1 MKKHL
6 LILIFLLSSA
16 EQIYAK
22 RAPNYI
28 LLTTEKSFSE
38 QVTRNNTLYE
48 IRDNFNLRSANV
60 KIPDGCVLKFSGG
73 SISNGSVNLNECF
86 IEGDAKFD
94 CAITGCPSNED
105 IYTKWFSIPDGGLLV
120 LLRNFCSC
128 WYNDKVQIT
137 HHNRKRVIHVEKGTY
152 DVTEGIELRYEE
164 DLTIDL
170 GGSTII
176 DNIDT
181 YDRLRHRASP
191 VIAMRESSR
200 IVIRDC
206 NYQMGK
212 NKGKKNKDGMFIE
225 IGGPHV
231 TTINPNYDIEI
242 DNIKGE
248 SFGDIDATFL
258 PISVLG
264 NNYNINI
271 GNITWKGSVSSLI
284 NLESA
289 LRPLTGKEVQALH
302 GIKEWPYPDYYG
314 LMPYNVTIHNVYGY
328 GRPTSKYGYIRTAG
342 AYNVKIDNVY
352 CWNVREIIELFQ
364 GDAGN
369 ARAAMNITVNN
380 VCSYWGEDMI
390 LPNYAVSVNITR
402 KNPQSKD
409 ANRVNSDIA
418 MITFTDC
425 DFQDN
430 GKGNPKDHYLIR
442 VHGNNGMTV
451 FRNCRMSNT
460 QRAVRIADIINT
472 SLLTH
477 TTRFESCLF
486 TDCVVGIDGQNS
498 IISVKDC
505 IFNTGKNQAGQIKYR
520 ISGLSKDDLTR
531 KAAMLNAEGN
541 MFYCQSDVVSPY
553 IEISSETTLNQRN
566 GFNISQN
573 VFNNT
578 KSVPAIKAKN
588 VPLNEE
594 QNVGTIVLEK

>member
-6 LILIFLLSSA
+6 LILIILLSSA
-16 EQIYAK
+16 EQIFAK

-137 HHNRKRVIHVEKGTY
+137 HHERKRVIHVEKGTY
-152 DVTEGIELRYEE
+152 NITEGIELRYEE
-164 DLTIDL
+164 DLEIDF
-170 GGSTII
+170 GGSTIV

-181 YDRLRHRASP
+181 YDKLRHCASST
-191 VIAMRESSR
+191 IAMRESNR
-200 IVIRDC
+200 IVISNC
-206 NYQMGK
+206 NYITGEKKWK
-212 NKGKKNKDGMFIE
+212 NNNGGSFIE

-231 TTINPNYDIEI
+231 TTINPNFDIKIVSVNGETRGINSASFIPI
-242 DNIKGE
+242 D
-248 SFGDIDATFL
+248 
-258 PISVLG
+258 VLG
-264 NNYNINI
+264 NCYNIDINS
-271 GNITWKGSVSSLI
+271 ITWTGTVSSLI

-289 LRPLTGKEVQALH
+289 LRPQTGKEIRSQH

-328 GRPTSKYGYIRTAG
+328 DRPTARYGYIRTAG
-342 AYNVKIDNVY
+342 AYNVMIDNVY
-352 CWNVREIIELFQ
+352 CKNVMEVIELYQ

-369 ARAAMNITVNN
+369 ARAAMNISVNN
-380 VCSYWGEDMI
+380 VCSYWSDDMK

-402 KNPQSKD
+402 KNPQSKE

-486 TDCVVGIDGQNS
+486 TNCVVGIDGQNS

-505 IFNTGKNQAGQIKYR
+505 IFNAGKNQAGQIKYR
-520 ISGLSKDDLTR
+520 ISGLSKDDLAR

-553 IEISSETTLNQRN
+553 IDISSETNLNQRN

-578 KSVPAIKAKN
+578 KSVPAIKVKN

-594 QNVGTIVLEK
+594 RNVGKLVLEM